1 MHRNLRENHAKIH
14 YAPED
19 EVKIQ
24 EENIEV
30 QKAVKLLEA
39 AKARRTAMEY
49 LDRNDYKR
57 ASAILNEV
65 SESAQIMAKIHNDSD
80 LQAES
85 MALDNLSKSIRNK
98 KDHAHT
104 RKIMAY
110 QSVNRQR
117 GRREK
122 QKAKNKHR
130 S

>member
-1 MHRNLRENHAKIH
+1 M
-14 YAPED
+14 
-19 EVKIQ
+19 
-24 EENIEV
+24 
-30 QKAVKLLEA
+30 LEA

-49 LDRNDYKR
+49 LDRNEYKR

-65 SESAQIMAKIHNDSD
+65 SESAQMMAKIHNDSD

-122 QKAKNKHR
+122 QNVKDKQR